1 MNLEISIAYNS
12 WNEEEVRSIA
22 AECAKAVFSEIK
34 LNKNNV
40 EICLLFANDK
50 EIRIL
55 NKTYRGV
62 DKPTNVL
69 SFPMESPP
77 NDNDDYYIL
86 GSIALAF
93 ETIKRESLEQK
104 KSFQD
109 HLKHLIVHSLLHLLR
124 YDHAN
129 KNEAEQMEMLEVVIL
144 KKMNVKNPYGESCY
158 DIED

>member
-1 MNLEISIAYNS
+1 MNLEISVTYDS
-12 WNEEEVRSIA
+12 WNEEEVRPIA
-22 AECAKAVFSEIK
+22 MECAKAVFSAVG
-34 LNKNNV
+34 LSKNNV
-40 EICLLFANDK
+40 EICLLFADD
-50 EIRIL
+50 EEVRIL
-55 NKTYRGV
+55 NKTYRGI

-69 SFPMESPP
+69 SFPMESPL
-77 NDNDDYYIL
+77 DSDDYYIL

-104 KSFQD
+104 KSFHD
-109 HLKHLIVHSLLHLLR
+109 HLKHLVVHSLLHLFR

-129 KNEAEQMEMLEVVIL
+129 ENEAEQMEMLEVAIL